1 MTEKTAKKTVKRA
14 AKKAPAKKVAAKKA
28 TKKAARRTKFTPR
41 KLQLLLDTMLGQ
53 FAEQVAENEVRFTA
67 NEGLKIY
74 QIRKELEPDGP
85 REVHVEW
92 VEPKES

>member
-1 MTEKTAKKTVKRA
+1 
-14 AKKAPAKKVAAKKA
+14 
-28 TKKAARRTKFTPR
+28 
-41 KLQLLLDTMLGQ
+41 LLDTMLGQ